1 MHKLVP
7 VLMLIATAPIA
18 LRVSAA
24 GEMRWQGP
32 LSGPS
37 VAGSIGPNGV
47 VLIGGMGGGST
58 GGGMTGGGMTGGGM
72 TGGGMGGM
80 TGGGMTGGGMGG
92 MTGGTG
98 GMPGNSMG
106 GITGG
111 GMTGGGRPGDGVP
124 SSGVGQP
131 YGGGETSGG
140 DAQQYYHCITQ
151 HGQCTVASTPGSLRH
166 GVSCSCL
173 KGGPGKIK

>member
-18 LRVSAA
+18 LRASVA
-24 GEMRWQGP
+24 GETRWLGP

-37 VAGSIGPNGV
+37 MAGSIGPDGV

-58 GGGMTGGGMTGGGM
+58 GGGMTGGGMGGM

-80 TGGGMTGGGMGG
+80 TGGGMGGMTGGGMGG
-92 MTGGTG
+92 MTGGG
-98 GMPGNSMG
+98 MG
-106 GITGG
+106 GI
-111 GMTGGGRPGDGVP
+111 TGGGRPGDGAP
-124 SSGVGQP
+124 SSGVGQS

-151 HGQCTVASTPGSLRH
+151 HGQCTVASPPGSLRH

>member
-18 LRVSAA
+18 LRVSVA
-24 GEMRWQGP
+24 GETRWLGP

-37 VAGSIGPNGV
+37 MAGSIGPDGV

-58 GGGMTGGGMTGGGM
+58 GGGMTGGGMGGM
-72 TGGGMGGM
+72 TGGGMGG
-80 TGGGMTGGGMGG
+80 
-92 MTGGTG
+92 
-98 GMPGNSMG
+98 
-106 GITGG
+106 I
-111 GMTGGGRPGDGVP
+111 TGGGRPGDGVP
-124 SSGVGQP
+124 SNGVGQS

-151 HGQCTVASTPGSLRH
+151 HGQCTVASPPGSLRH

>member
-7 VLMLIATAPIA
+7 VLILIATAPIA
-18 LRVSAA
+18 LRVSVA
-24 GEMRWQGP
+24 GEMRWLGP

-37 VAGSIGPNGV
+37 VAGSIGPDGV

-58 GGGMTGGGMTGGGM
+58 GGGMTGGGMGGM

-80 TGGGMTGGGMGG
+80 TGGGMGGMTGRGMGG
-92 MTGGTG
+92 MTGEG
-98 GMPGNSMG
+98 MG
-106 GITGG
+106 GI
-111 GMTGGGRPGDGVP
+111 TGGGRPGDGVP
-124 SSGVGQP
+124 SNGVGQS

-151 HGQCTVASTPGSLRH
+151 HGQCTVASAPGSLRH